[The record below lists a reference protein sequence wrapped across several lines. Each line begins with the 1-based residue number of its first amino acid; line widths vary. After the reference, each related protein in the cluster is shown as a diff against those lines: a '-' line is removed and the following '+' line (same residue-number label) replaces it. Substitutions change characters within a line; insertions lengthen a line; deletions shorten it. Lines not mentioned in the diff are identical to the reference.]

1 MRAAR
6 WSHVTAPSEWQAT
19 TSPSGAE
26 AGDLVA
32 QRFEPGLERRLV
44 GIGQVEVRH
53 VDASLE
59 QALPEPGLPVVGARA
74 SEAMDDEN
82 GLVHREGLWPLR
94 AKARGMEIKAK
105 RTLVKSAPELWEL
118 ADDLA
123 RLEAWMGGFVGSE
136 DPGGGRGDRAGARA
150 LSRLAK
156 LRRAQGGAEIQ
167 VALAESGFGTSV
179 EISARHGGGSP
190 AASAAL
196 ERLLD
201 ELGSPDRRP
210 FSAG

>member
-1 MRAAR
+1 
-6 WSHVTAPSEWQAT
+6 
-19 TSPSGAE
+19 
-26 AGDLVA
+26 
-32 QRFEPGLERRLV
+32 
-44 GIGQVEVRH
+44 
-53 VDASLE
+53 
-59 QALPEPGLPVVGARA
+59 
-74 SEAMDDEN
+74 
-82 GLVHREGLWPLR
+82 
-94 AKARGMEIKAK
+94 MEIKAK

-136 DPGGGRGDRAGARA
+136 GPVAVEITERVHEQSLGWR
-150 LSRLAK
+150 SSP
-156 LRRAQGGAEIQ
+156 AQGGAQIK

-190 AASAAL
+190 AAGVAL
-196 ERLLD
+196 EELLD